1 MILVYLK
8 ISVDQADPWVP
19 FDGERTR
26 HVFARILYIA
36 YTCRSLRTVVDKAQ
50 CAQLPCRWAREK
62 NKKLIRY

>member
-50 CAQLPCRWAREK
+50 CAQLPCR
-62 NKKLIRY
+62 